1 MLENNDMLKKNRK
14 FIIMTVLL
22 STLILTACTRESGET
37 ADGTPVTLVY
47 GTMNLEQEMSTWIAE
62 YNLTHEDYQIAV
74 REYGQDGFEEGL
86 TRLNAEI
93 VRGNGPDLLDL
104 SNIDVGSYISLGVLA
119 DLYPLMDADTEL
131 QREIFVPGILKL
143 YEENGHLYGIAPGYR
158 LETIM
163 GEKALLGDP
172 SEWTVEKMN
181 DVIESLPEGSCFINN
196 LGSLGLL
203 RIVLQRGMDEYVD
216 WEAADCSFD
225 SDQFKELLQ
234 LAAVMDT
241 LPVFDND
248 EQAIAEGKVLTNR
261 LYVSDLGGY
270 AASSRLFQGESVVCV
285 GYPSPK
291 GGSAL
296 VTPYLPVGICCEE
309 NQDAAW
315 EFVKSLLG
323 EEFQEKHIRF
333 NFPLR
338 QDSLQ
343 KQLEKSMIRSVE
355 NEPADEAIRQE
366 DCDALYEA
374 IYSANNSRVFDANIW
389 DIVSEEAEAYFDGDK
404 TLDQVVQII
413 QNRVKTY
420 IQENYT

>member
-1 MLENNDMLKKNRK
+1 MLKKSKK

-22 STLILTACTRESGET
+22 FALVLTACTRENGET
-37 ADGTPVTLVY
+37 VDRTPVTLVY
-47 GTMNLEQEMSTWIAE
+47 GTMNLDQEMSTWIAE
-62 YNLTHEDYQIAV
+62 YNLTHEDCQIEV
-74 REYGQDGFEEGL
+74 REYGQDDLEEGMM
-86 TRLNAEI
+86 RLNAEI
-93 VRGNGPDLLDL
+93 VRGNGPDLIDL
-104 SNIDVGSYISLGVLA
+104 SDIDVGSYISLGVLA
-119 DLYPLMDADTEL
+119 DLYPLIDADTEL
-131 QREIFVPGILKL
+131 QRETFVPGILKL

-172 SEWTVEKMN
+172 SEWTVEKMK
-181 DVIESLPEGSCFINN
+181 DVIDNLPEGSCFINN

-203 RIVLQRGMDEYVD
+203 RIVLQGEMDEYVD

-225 SDQFKELLQ
+225 SNQFKELLQ

-248 EQAIAEGKVLTNR
+248 EQAISERKLLANR
-261 LYVSDLGGY
+261 LYVSDLGEY
-270 AASSRLFQGESVVCV
+270 VASSHLFQGKSVVCV
-285 GYPSPK
+285 GYPFPE

-296 VTPYLPVGICCEE
+296 VTPYLPVGVCCGE

-315 EFVKSLLG
+315 KFVRSLLG

-343 KQLEKSMIRSVE
+343 KQFEESMTRSAE
-355 NEPADEAIRQE
+355 NESADEAIKQE
-366 DCDALYEA
+366 DCDALYEV
-374 IYSANNSRVFDANIW
+374 IYSANNSRVFDTNIW
-389 DIVSEEAEAYFDGDK
+389 DIVSEEAKAYFDGDK
-404 TLDQVVQII
+404 TMDQVVKII

-420 IQENYT
+420 MSENYT